1 MARLDRLVLNGEV
14 LTVRRDDGLLL
25 TDDRD
30 AIDLGRVH
38 HWLSTDAW
46 WALDRTPEQTRAIV
60 AASHPY
66 GVFADGVQVAFTRV
80 LTDGVA
86 FAYLADVYVDQAARG
101 RGIGTW
107 MTQRICVHLDEQ
119 RIRTVVLATT
129 DAHDVYAK
137 AGFEDV
143 PPRRWMWRRR
153 AETGPM
159 PAGS

>member
-1 MARLDRLVLNGEV
+1 MLS
-14 LTVRRDDGLLL
+14 VRRDDGLLL

-30 AIDLGRVH
+30 ALDLDRVH

-46 WALDRTPEQTRAIV
+46 WALDRTPEQTRTIV
-60 AASHPY
+60 AASQPY
-66 GVFADGVQVAFTRV
+66 GVYRGDEQVAFTRV

-86 FAYLADVYVDQAARG
+86 FAYLADVYVDRAARG
-101 RGIGTW
+101 LGIGTW
-107 MTQRICVHLDEQ
+107 MTRQICAHLDTRE
-119 RIRTVVLATT
+119 IRTVALATT

-153 AETGPM
+153 
-159 PAGS
+159 PA